1 MKNILL
7 TILLLVPVQAFSKEY
22 EVYGRDM
29 DYPTTNDLSFF
40 NKYGHLGIE
49 YKGKVYN
56 MIPGYSRYLRTENG
70 SKTSLRITNKNN
82 FKNAGTNFWGIR
94 HESYRYNRYKVGQY
108 LERVKTIGSDYTFR
122 AVSRSPRVSKNR
134 KGEWI
139 PKRGLLRCDTLVGN
153 ALKTAYKHHNKWTS
167 SPKLVFNRVKYK

>member
-29 DYPTTNDLSFF
+29 SFPTTDNRSFF
-40 NKYGHLGIE
+40 NKFGHLGIE
-49 YKGKVYN
+49 YKGKIYN
-56 MIPGYSRYLRTENG
+56 MISGYSRNLRTKDG
-70 SKTSLRITNKNN
+70 SKTSLRITKINN
-82 FKNAGTNFWGIR
+82 FKNAGNNFWGIR

-108 LERVKTIGSDYTFR
+108 LERVKTIGSDYTYR
-122 AVSRSPRVSKNR
+122 AASISPHVSKNR
-134 KGEWI
+134 KGEWV

-153 ALKTAYKHHNKWTS
+153 ALRTAYRHHNKRTS
-167 SPKLVFNRVKYK
+167 TPTLVFNRVKYK